1 MGCKTSKDSEN
12 HLQEANNMPKFQ
24 FETEKELLDSAAV
37 KALVDDLTT
46 KSEQAIDDLKKT
58 VSEQEKK
65 FKAIVIDA
73 IITASVKLNKHL
85 IKDLSSADET
95 VAKKAREDLITKL
108 SARTFDSLNDSL
120 NDLNLEVAAM
130 PEKTKEDPSQK
141 AVEDALK
148 DKEIPSTTPA
158 AAPAAKV
165 EDSAPA
171 AAPETLNQAGK
182 VDSDKEQVTNLFNS
196 FTKPVK

>member
-1 MGCKTSKDSEN
+1 
-12 HLQEANNMPKFQ
+12 MPKFQ